1 MLEGQIPQN
10 LENSKFSRKQT
21 NKKKNKEEKK
31 HNEKTEKSIGKGS
44 KKMEGRVDFDD
55 KLSPNEYTAIYGGNL
70 KRSEDQTRFS
80 FFNLDEN
87 RQLLVPEKK
96 KVYLR
101 NLTRFQLEMSYF
113 RISRINLSRGSRF
126 NPIGFYN
133 RKYFHAKLFV
143 QFFLFKT
150 TILETQL
157 YNVYSE
163 NISVFFFFFQHPK
176 ILFNRRLHCFEN
188 LSRVSGGI
196 RCSLSNRPQEDES
209 EERREIELLPRGF
222 DQTYAG

>member
-1 MLEGQIPQN
+1 MVFQLFFIDVLEGQIPQN

-101 NLTRFQLEMSYF
+101 NLTRFQLETSYF
-113 RISRINLSRGSRF
+113 RISRINLSRGFRF

-133 RKYFHAKLFV
+133 IF
-143 QFFLFKT
+143 
-150 TILETQL
+150 TQN
-157 YNVYSE
+157 Y
-163 NISVFFFFFQHPK
+163 
-176 ILFNRRLHCFEN
+176 
-188 LSRVSGGI
+188 
-196 RCSLSNRPQEDES
+196 LSNFSYLKPQ
-209 EERREIELLPRGF
+209 F
-222 DQTYAG
+222 

>member
-1 MLEGQIPQN
+1 
-10 LENSKFSRKQT
+10 
-21 NKKKNKEEKK
+21 
-31 HNEKTEKSIGKGS
+31 
-44 KKMEGRVDFDD
+44 MEGRVDFDD

-133 RKYFHAKLFV
+133 IFTQNYLSNFSYLKP
-143 QFFLFKT
+143 QFQKRNCTMFILKIFL
-150 TILETQL
+150 
-157 YNVYSE
+157 S
-163 NISVFFFFFQHPK
+163 FFFFNIQKFFLIDDYIASKICLAFQVEFGVHFQIDLK
-176 ILFNRRLHCFEN
+176 KTKVKKEEKSNYCHVALIKLMLGSATLQDF
-188 LSRVSGGI
+188 I
-196 RCSLSNRPQEDES
+196 MICSIN
-209 EERREIELLPRGF
+209 
-222 DQTYAG
+222 